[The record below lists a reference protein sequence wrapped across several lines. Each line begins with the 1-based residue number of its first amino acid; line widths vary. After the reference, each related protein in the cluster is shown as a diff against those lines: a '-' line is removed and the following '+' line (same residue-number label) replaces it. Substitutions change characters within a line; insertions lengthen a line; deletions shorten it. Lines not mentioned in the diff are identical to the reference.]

1 MSDALAVLGFA
12 TIPALAIIAGA
23 LLAVMRAP
31 SPRAQSMVQH
41 FAAGV
46 VFAAVAGEVLPDLH
60 DAHAPIPTVV
70 GFAVG
75 VALMLLVKHLVE
87 SAAGGHAGEGAP
99 RTAKSLL
106 IVVLVD
112 VVIDGILVGVGF
124 AAGKE
129 KGILI
134 MVALTIEVLFLG
146 LATIGELLEAG
157 ASRQRAMASAFL
169 IAGLLL
175 VGAVVGVSLSFIAG
189 GPFLIGLLAFSAA
202 ALLYL
207 VTEELLVEAHEVP
220 ETPLST
226 AVFFVGFIVLF
237 LIEGAV

>member
-1 MSDALAVLGFA
+1 MSEALAVLGFA
-12 TIPALAIIAGA
+12 TIPAVAIIIGA
-23 LLAVMRAP
+23 FVAVMRTP
-31 SPRAQSMVQH
+31 SARTQSMVQH

-46 VFAAVAGEVLPDLH
+46 VFAALAGEVLPDLH
-60 DAHAPIPTVV
+60 DAHAPVPTVI
-70 GFAVG
+70 GFSIG

-87 SAAGGHAGEGAP
+87 SAAGEGDKEAP

-146 LATIGELLEAG
+146 LATVGELLEAG
-157 ASRQRAMASAFL
+157 ASRRRAMAIACL

-175 VGAVVGVSLSFIAG
+175 VGAVIGVALSFVAG

-237 LIEGAV
+237 LIESAV

>member
-1 MSDALAVLGFA
+1 MSEALSVLGFA
-12 TIPALAIIAGA
+12 TIPAVAIIIGA
-23 LLAVMRAP
+23 FVAVMRTP
-31 SPRAQSMVQH
+31 SARTQSMVQH

-60 DAHAPIPTVV
+60 DAHAPISTVI
-70 GFAVG
+70 GFAIG
-75 VALMLLVKHLVE
+75 VAVMLLVKHLVE
-87 SAAGGHAGEGAP
+87 SSAGEGDKEAP

-157 ASRQRAMASAFL
+157 ASRRRAMASACL

-175 VGAVVGVSLSFIAG
+175 VGAVIGVSLSLVAG

-226 AVFFVGFIVLF
+226 AVFFVGFIALF
-237 LIEGAV
+237 LIESAV

>member
-1 MSDALAVLGFA
+1 MSEALAVLGFA
-12 TIPALAIIAGA
+12 TIPAVAIIVGA
-23 LLAVMRAP
+23 FVAVMRTP
-31 SPRAQSMVQH
+31 SARTQSMVQH

-60 DAHAPIPTVV
+60 DAHAPLPTVI
-70 GFAVG
+70 GFAIG
-75 VALMLLVKHLVE
+75 VAVMLLVKHLVE
-87 SAAGGHAGEGAP
+87 SAAGEGSEAP

-157 ASRQRAMASAFL
+157 ASRRRAMATACL

-175 VGAVVGVSLSFIAG
+175 VGAVIGVSLSFVAS
-189 GPFLIGLLAFSAA
+189 GPLLIGLLAFSAA

-207 VTEELLVEAHEVP
+207 VTEELLVEAHQVP

-237 LIEGAV
+237 LIESAV

>member
-1 MSDALAVLGFA
+1 MSDVWGVLGFA
-12 TIPALAIIAGA
+12 TIPAVAIILGA
-23 LLAVMRAP
+23 FVATMRTPNA
-31 SPRAQSMVQH
+31 RTQSMVQH

-60 DAHAPIPTVV
+60 DAHAPVPTVV
-70 GFAVG
+70 GFAIG
-75 VALMLLVKHLVE
+75 VAVMLLVKHLVE
-87 SAAGGHAGEGAP
+87 RAASSGDGAP

-157 ASRQRAMASAFL
+157 ATRARAMGMACFIAS
-169 IAGLLL
+169 LLL
-175 VGAVVGVSLSFIAG
+175 ADAAVGAVLSALVGGALLV
-189 GPFLIGLLAFSAA
+189 GLLAFSAA

-207 VTEELLVEAHEVP
+207 VTEELLVEAHETP

-237 LIEGAV
+237 LVESAV

>member
-1 MSDALAVLGFA
+1 MSEALAVLGFA
-12 TIPALAIIAGA
+12 TIPAVAIIIGA
-23 LLAVMRAP
+23 FVAVMRTP
-31 SPRAQSMVQH
+31 SARTQSMVQH

-46 VFAAVAGEVLPDLH
+46 VFAAVAGEVLPDLR
-60 DAHAPIPTVV
+60 DAHAPVATVI
-70 GFAVG
+70 GFAIG

-87 SAAGGHAGEGAP
+87 SAAGGGDKEAP

-157 ASRQRAMASAFL
+157 ASRRRAMATACL
-169 IAGLLL
+169 ISSLLL
-175 VGAVVGVSLSFIAG
+175 VGAVIGVSLSFVAG

-237 LIEGAV
+237 LIESAV